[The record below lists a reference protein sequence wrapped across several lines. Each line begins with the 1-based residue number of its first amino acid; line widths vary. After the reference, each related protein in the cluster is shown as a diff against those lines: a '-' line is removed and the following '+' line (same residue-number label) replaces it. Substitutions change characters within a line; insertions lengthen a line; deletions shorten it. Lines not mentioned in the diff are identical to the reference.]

1 MRVVHYGQASTSTLS
16 IVHLIAHT
24 RISRAH
30 SHGSLWTV
38 SGSYVTR
45 EAVFHR
51 DAWLMV
57 KARWENKFDVRV
69 KAIQTD
75 NGGEY
80 MGNVFTSSLRDAW
93 RDVP

>member
-1 MRVVHYGQASTSTLS
+1 
-16 IVHLIAHT
+16 
-24 RISRAH
+24 
-30 SHGSLWTV
+30 
-38 SGSYVTR
+38 
-45 EAVFHR
+45 
-51 DAWLMV
+51 MV